1 MEDFTKSLKAI
12 EKSIDC
18 ISSGLPETAHL
29 YTDGI
34 EAAICDGFAKLG
46 PGIGGQW
53 FDKSLENIDT
63 SVEGVE
69 DRLTQLNHQ
78 IDHATK
84 WLHDINISLR
94 LLAQMKAYE
103 LSRSGVPMPD
113 AIGTTITQPLDQDGN
128 SPYWCDEP

>member
-1 MEDFTKSLKAI
+1 MEDLTKSLKAI

-18 ISSGLPETAHL
+18 ISSGLPETAQL

-34 EAAICDGFAKLG
+34 EDAISNGFAKLG

-63 SVEGVE
+63 TLKSFDEALAE
-69 DRLTQLNHQ
+69 LNETLDNQ
-78 IDHATK
+78 AK

-103 LSRSGVPMPD
+103 LSHSRVPMPS
-113 AIGTTITQPLDQDGN
+113 AKGTITQPLDQDGN
-128 SPYWCDEP
+128 SPYWGDDD

>member
-1 MEDFTKSLKAI
+1 MEDLTKSLEAI
-12 EKSIDC
+12 EKSIGWV
-18 ISSGLPETAHL
+18 SANLPETAQL

-34 EAAICDGFAKLG
+34 EAAISNGFAKLG
-46 PGIGGQW
+46 PGMGGQW
-53 FDKSLENIDT
+53 FDVSLENIDT

-69 DRLTQLNHQ
+69 NRLMELN
-78 IDHATK
+78 DHMEGATK

-113 AIGTTITQPLDQDGN
+113 ARGTITQPLDQDGN
-128 SPYWCDEP
+128 SLYWGDDD

>member
-34 EAAICDGFAKLG
+34 EAAICNGFAKLG
-46 PGIGGQW
+46 PGIGGKW
-53 FDKSLENIDT
+53 FDESLQSIDT
-63 SVEGVE
+63 TLKSFDEALAE
-69 DRLTQLNHQ
+69 LNETLDNQ
-78 IDHATK
+78 AQ

-128 SPYWCDEP
+128 SPYWGDEP

>member
-1 MEDFTKSLKAI
+1 MDQKVIDALGSIEESL
-12 EKSIDC
+12 DC
-18 ISSGLPETAHL
+18 IARNLPETPGFNTGDL
-29 YTDGI
+29 
-34 EAAICDGFAKLG
+34 EAAILNGFQKLG

-69 DRLTQLNHQ
+69 NRLMVLN
-78 IDHATK
+78 DHMEGATK

-103 LSRSGVPMPD
+103 LTRSRVPMPD
-113 AIGTTITQPLDQDGN
+113 ARGATITPPLDQDGN
-128 SPYWCDEP
+128 SPYWEDD